1 MDLDYGHTMLIWLNL
16 HGTYKNI
23 IVLPCSEY
31 LGYTIVTMSVHNIA
45 ISSRNGKAFA

>member
-23 IVLPCSEY
+23 IVLHVQN
-31 LGYTIVTMSVHNIA
+31 T
-45 ISSRNGKAFA
+45 